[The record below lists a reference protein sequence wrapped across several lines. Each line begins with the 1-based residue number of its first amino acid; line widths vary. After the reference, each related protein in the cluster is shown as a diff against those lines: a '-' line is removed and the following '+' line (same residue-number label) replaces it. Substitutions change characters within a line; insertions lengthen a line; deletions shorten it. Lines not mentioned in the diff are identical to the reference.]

1 MDVRIRS
8 LGTVTSSAERRGTV
22 TSSAERRGTV
32 TSSAER
38 RGTQRRE
45 VKRGQEEHD
54 AWFGVSY

>member
-8 LGTVTSSAERRGTV
+8 LGTV